1 MNLQELKD
9 AWELLGDIPVD
20 ENDCTEE
27 EFSIHINGKEVSW
40 PAGTD
45 KFAIWH
51 WFDEKCPNNLAE
63 DLMFAQTT

>member
-40 PAGTD
+40 QAGTD
-45 KFAIWH
+45 KFAIWD

-63 DLMFAQTT
+63 DLM